1 METKKYT
8 QFGTFL
14 VIIMFPLLIMFMV
27 MLFKSGFKNDWEC
40 YIHLFLVF
48 TLLISL
54 LIFYKLTI
62 TINNTT
68 VAFKL
73 GVGWIGKS
81 YKISDIKS
89 CKTVSNSPINGIGIR
104 MLSNGWLFNVSGFK
118 AIELQFN
125 NKKSVVRIGTNKP
138 DEISQLIQSLLV
150 GGNVP
155 NDTTNTKTKKWINP
169 LWLLSILLIPALILI
184 PNYTETKVQFNS
196 NGLKIKG
203 VYGFTILYGDLEQ
216 IDTVSK
222 LPKISLRTN
231 GYAFGR
237 TLIGNFKLKDESR
250 VKLFIKRGF
259 TPYVLIKSNGQVP
272 VYINFRDKQ
281 KTIDLYNKLK
291 NSK

>member
-1 METKKYT
+1 METKKFT

-14 VIIMFPLLIMFMV
+14 VIIMFPLLLMFMV
-27 MLFKSGFKNDWEC
+27 MLIKSGFKNDWEC

-48 TLLISL
+48 TLLITL

-68 VAFKL
+68 VDFKL

-89 CKTVSNSPINGIGIR
+89 CKSVSNSPFIGIGIR
-104 MLSNGWLFNVSGFK
+104 MLSNGWLFNVSGLK

-138 DEISQLIQSLLV
+138 DEISQLIQSLLG
-150 GGNVP
+150 GGNIS
-155 NDTTNTKTKKWINP
+155 NDTSNSKIKKWINP

-184 PNYTETKVQFNS
+184 PNYQETKVQFN
-196 NGLKIKG
+196 NEGFKIKG
-203 VYGFTILYGDLEQ
+203 VYGFTIPYGDLEQ

-237 TLIGNFKLKDESR
+237 TLIGNFKLNEESR

-259 TPYVLIKSNGQVP
+259 TPYVLINSKSQVP
-272 VYINFRDKQ
+272 VYINFMDRQ